1 MLVLGIMVDYQV
13 EMILFK
19 FPKILF
25 FFKLIGG
32 NIMDLYIYDLGI
44 FKILK
49 V

>member
-1 MLVLGIMVDYQV
+1 MLVLGIMQV

-32 NIMDLYIYDLGI
+32 NIMDLYIWFWNI
-44 FKILK
+44 
-49 V
+49 

>member
-25 FFKLIGG
+25 FFQINWRKYNGF
-32 NIMDLYIYDLGI
+32 IYMVLEYLR
-44 FKILK
+44 F
-49 V
+49 